1 MIYIYR
7 TGVSILIHKFE
18 NDSTMQLKQGLSVV
32 LYEQSTK
39 CNPNM
44 NTDASRYIDPTQM
57 QVHTI
62 WGGFHAPCRIGIFV
76 YYFMPNKL

>member
-1 MIYIYR
+1 MSCIYLGQYNNNNMTNKCDLYYR

-39 CNPNM
+39 CNRNM

-62 WGGFHAPCRIGIFV
+62 
-76 YYFMPNKL
+76 